1 MAMKGSGVICV
12 GHLLSIGTNYKS
24 FPVGFLGGAGADNN
38 LAPYYVSVSV
48 IHNDFN
54 IMRVLSCKLNFYRY
68 DRE

>member
-1 MAMKGSGVICV
+1 MMMKGSGVICV
-12 GHLLSIGTNYKS
+12 RHLLSIGTNYKS
-24 FPVGFLGGAGADNN
+24 FPVGFLGGAGRDNN
-38 LAPYYVSVSV
+38 LTPYYVSASV